1 MNKKDYGGKLLDPIT
16 HGLIGIALS
25 TLSGH
30 PMQLNDPVFL
40 GCTLGA
46 MLPDLDIIAHAKGRL
61 NYLLKHRGASHSL
74 IALTTSALGLGTAL
88 YLFFPTTS
96 WSTVF
101 FWTLIGTMSHGIM
114 DLLNSFGAELL
125 WPFSRK
131 KITVD
136 MIMLTDPVVLGS
148 LLLSLI
154 TSLITPEFAR
164 NSSLIAL
171 LFSAIYLGFRHL
183 GRIEIRD
190 RLKSIYEL
198 KERDQVKVIPAMY
211 HPFTW
216 NFILFQEEHV
226 SFGVIRN
233 QIPSICRVLPKLT
246 EDNPSVA
253 NALEGNLAEIFSQF
267 TPHYHVIAHSLDNEE
282 CRVEFL
288 DLRYWVKGDFLYTG
302 NVYLDLNGE
311 ISHET
316 FHPLPKQ
323 KKGVSLSY

>member
-1 MNKKDYGGKLLDPIT
+1 MSYLDPIT

-30 PMQLNDPVFL
+30 SIQLNDPVFL

-46 MLPDLDIIAHAKGRL
+46 MLPDLDIIAHVKGRL

-74 IALTTSALGLGTAL
+74 IALNTSALGLGTAL
-88 YLFFPTTS
+88 YLLFPTTS
-96 WSTVF
+96 WLTVF
-101 FWTLIGTMSHGIM
+101 FWTLVGTMSHGIM
-114 DLLNSFGAELL
+114 DLLNSYGAELL

-148 LLLSLI
+148 FLLSLI
-154 TSLITPEFAR
+154 WSLLMPQFAR
-164 NSSLIAL
+164 DSALLALIFSSL
-171 LFSAIYLGFRHL
+171 YLGFRHW
-183 GRIEIRD
+183 GRIKIRE
-190 RLKSIYEL
+190 RLKIFYNL
-198 KERDQVKVIPAMY
+198 KEEDQVKVLPAMY

-233 QIPSICRVLPKLT
+233 KIPSICRVLPKLSA
-246 EDNPSVA
+246 DNPSVA

-267 TPHYHVIAHSLDNEE
+267 TPHYHVIAHYLDNEE
-282 CRVEFL
+282 CIVEFL
-288 DLRYWVKGDFLYTG
+288 DLRYWAKGDFLYTG
-302 NVYLDLNGE
+302 NVYFNLDGE
-311 ISHET
+311 ISHEI
-316 FHPLPKQ
+316 FHPLPNQ
-323 KKGVSLSY
+323 KGVLLSY